1 VPVPMGRVTRSAAL
15 AAVAALLS
23 GGTPA
28 HAAHGNGLYQPFPK
42 GAAQERA
49 RRYIS
54 HLPTRP
60 AGRTRFSDAELAR
73 GVVVSPRAVGLPE
86 QAALPAAA
94 KRIATRRAGD
104 GSGSGLPLSAQLLLV
119 VAALGVGVALATA
132 ARRHAAG
139 A

>member
-1 VPVPMGRVTRSAAL
+1 MGRVTRSAAL
-15 AAVAALLS
+15 ATVAAALL

-28 HAAHGNGLYQPFPK
+28 PAAHGNGLYQPFPK
-42 GAAQERA
+42 SGKERA

-86 QAALPAAA
+86 RAALPAAA
-94 KRIATRRAGD
+94 GRVVTRRAG
-104 GSGSGLPLSAQLLLV
+104 GASGPWPPRTAPLVLLG
-119 VAALGVGVALATA
+119 APPRGGV
-132 ARRHAAG
+132 
-139 A
+139 

>member
-1 VPVPMGRVTRSAAL
+1 MPVPMGRVTRSAAL
-15 AAVAALLS
+15 GAVAALLS

-42 GAAQERA
+42 SGKERA

-73 GVVVSPRAVGLPE
+73 GVVVSPRAVDLPE
-86 QAALPAAA
+86 RAALPAAA
-94 KRIATRRAGD
+94 GRVVTRRAGD
-104 GSGSGLPLSAQLLLV
+104 ASGPGLPVTAQLLLV
-119 VAALGVGVALATA
+119 IAALGVGVALATA
-132 ARRHAAG
+132 ARRHAAS

>member
-1 VPVPMGRVTRSAAL
+1 VPVPMERVTRSAAL
-15 AAVAALLS
+15 GAAAVLLS

-42 GAAQERA
+42 SGKERA

-86 QAALPAAA
+86 RAALPAAA
-94 KRIATRRAGD
+94 GRVVTQRAGD
-104 GSGSGLPLSAQLLLV
+104 ASGSGLPLTAQLLLAA
-119 VAALGVGVALATA
+119 AALGVGVALATA

>member
-1 VPVPMGRVTRSAAL
+1 MRRVTRSAVL

-23 GGTPA
+23 GVTPA

-42 GAAQERA
+42 SGKERA

-60 AGRTRFSDAELAR
+60 AGHMRFSDAELAR
-73 GVVVSPRAVGLPE
+73 GVVVSPRAVGLPDRSG
-86 QAALPAAA
+86 LPAAA
-94 KRIATRRAGD
+94 GRIATRRAGEA
-104 GSGSGLPLSAQLLLV
+104 SGAGLPLAVQLLLV
-119 VAALGVGVALATA
+119 VAALGVAAALAGTA

>member
-1 VPVPMGRVTRSAAL
+1 MRRVTRSAVL

-23 GGTPA
+23 GVTPA

-42 GAAQERA
+42 SGKERA

-94 KRIATRRAGD
+94 ERTATRRAGD
-104 GSGSGLPLSAQLLLV
+104 ASGSGLPLTAQLLLV

>member
-1 VPVPMGRVTRSAAL
+1 VPGPMGRVTRSAAL
-15 AAVAALLS
+15 GGIVALLS

-28 HAAHGNGLYQPFPK
+28 HAGHGNGLYQPFPK
-42 GAAQERA
+42 SGKERA

-73 GVVVSPRAVGLPE
+73 GVVISPRAVGLPE
-86 QAALPAAA
+86 RAALPAAA
-94 KRIATRRAGD
+94 GRVVTRRAGD
-104 GSGSGLPLSAQLLLV
+104 ASGPGLPLTAQLLLV

-132 ARRHAAG
+132 ARRHAAR